1 MSGKF
6 SGTQAVIHRDFPNAI
21 YVHCASHA
29 LNLTIS
35 KSCQVQTIFNCQGDI
50 SEVANFINRSAKRV
64 AILKKAIEQLDG
76 RKTSKTRV
84 LRLCETR
91 WVERHDAVL
100 SFKMLYEGILQCLV
114 TCQGLPDAETSS
126 KARMLLRTI
135 TDSTF
140 IVALCV
146 LDNLLAYSLSLSLSL
161 QKVNIDLLQAISSV
175 SALLEVLKQKR
186 TEADET
192 FSQIWT
198 AAEELAS
205 LAGCEIA
212 NSSFG
217 WQTMSSIKR
226 PRSLS
231 SRVL

>member
-1 MSGKF
+1 M
-6 SGTQAVIHRDFPNAI
+6 
-21 YVHCASHA
+21 
-29 LNLTIS
+29 
-35 KSCQVQTIFNCQGDI
+35 
-50 SEVANFINRSAKRV
+50 
-64 AILKKAIEQLDG
+64 KKAIEQLDG
-76 RKTSKTRV
+76 RKTNETRV

-100 SFKMLYEGILQCLV
+100 SFKMLYEGILKCLV
-114 TCQGLPDAETSS
+114 TCQGLSDAETSS
-126 KARMLLRTI
+126 KAQMLLRTI

-146 LDNLLAYSLSLSLSL
+146 LDNLLAYSLSLSL

-192 FSQIWT
+192 FSEIRT

-205 LAGCEIA
+205 LADCEL
-212 NSSFG
+212 
-217 WQTMSSIKR
+217 QTPRLVGRQCHRSNVPAASPQEYYRRSVKYHSSI
-226 PRSLS
+226 P
-231 SRVL
+231 